1 MGERQAGEWLV
12 TEAGRAPGGAVA
24 DADERGGAAELG
36 DGAGVAPRL
45 ADAVA
50 RLRRAMR
57 RAARATVPENPLS
70 VAQLELLTCL
80 GDHPGARPSE
90 VARLL
95 KLAPNTVT
103 TLVTGLDRLGMLRRE
118 DNPGD
123 RRAVRLT
130 LTGDGAAALGSW
142 QRTNEGILERAQA
155 GLTAEQR
162 DALRTALPAL
172 SRLIAEI
179 DAQAE
184 QPAQAGA
191 RAGQVGELP
200 KVTVTD
206 V

>member
-12 TEAGRAPGGAVA
+12 TG
-24 DADERGGAAELG
+24 ADEVDGAGAAG
-36 DGAGVAPRL
+36 AAGVAPRL

-70 VAQLELLTCL
+70 VAQLELLACL

-118 DNPGD
+118 DNPHD

-130 LTGDGAAALGSW
+130 LTGEGAAALGRW

-155 GLTAEQR
+155 GLTAAQR
-162 DALRTALPAL
+162 DALRAALPAL

-184 QPAQAGA
+184 QPGQPGQPAAPPVG
-191 RAGQVGELP
+191 RRGQVGELP

>member
-1 MGERQAGEWLV
+1 MGERRASEWLGS
-12 TEAGRAPGGAVA
+12 TDTGGTGVG
-24 DADERGGAAELG
+24 DAD
-36 DGAGVAPRL
+36 GVGPRL

-57 RAARATVPENPLS
+57 RAARATVPDNPLS

-103 TLVTGLDRLGMLRRE
+103 TLVTGLDRLGMLRRD
-118 DNPGD
+118 DNPAD

-130 LTGDGAAALGSW
+130 LTGAGAAALGRW
-142 QRTNEGILERAQA
+142 QHTNEGILDRAQA
-155 GLTAEQR
+155 GLSADQR

-184 QPAQAGA
+184 QPGQPAQPGRPVQAAG
-191 RAGQVGELP
+191 VP

>member
-1 MGERQAGEWLV
+1 MGERRVGEWLG
-12 TEAGRAPGGAVA
+12 TGADQAGQPDQA
-24 DADERGGAAELG
+24 DQTNA
-36 DGAGVAPRL
+36 AGVAPRL

-70 VAQLELLTCL
+70 VAQLELLACL
-80 GDHPGARPSE
+80 GDHPEARPSE

-103 TLVTGLDRLGMLRRE
+103 TLVTGLDRLGMVRRE
-118 DNPGD
+118 DNPTD
-123 RRAVRLT
+123 RRAIRLT
-130 LTGDGAAALGSW
+130 LTGEGAAALGRW

-155 GLTAEQR
+155 GLTSGQR
-162 DALRTALPAL
+162 DALRDALPAL

-184 QPAQAGA
+184 QPGVPPAG
-191 RAGQVGELP
+191 RRGQVGELP